1 MDDLQNEIAAEYPDS
16 EIQIIGINGAGHES
30 GVATAT
36 DGRDLPFLQ
45 DRDEVDVST
54 LWDVV
59 YRDVIILD
67 TQNKYYTTYNLTSND
82 LSESDN
88 VAALKAKLL
97 AAAGLN

>member
-16 EIQIIGINGAGHES
+16 GIQIFGINGAGHES

-45 DRDEVDVST
+45 DRDEVDVSS

-59 YRDVIILD
+59 YRDVIILNEL
-67 TQNKYYTTYNLTSND
+67 NKYYSTYNLTTND
-82 LSESDN
+82 LDE
-88 VAALKAKLL
+88 AEHRATFKATLL
-97 AAAGLN
+97 TAAGL